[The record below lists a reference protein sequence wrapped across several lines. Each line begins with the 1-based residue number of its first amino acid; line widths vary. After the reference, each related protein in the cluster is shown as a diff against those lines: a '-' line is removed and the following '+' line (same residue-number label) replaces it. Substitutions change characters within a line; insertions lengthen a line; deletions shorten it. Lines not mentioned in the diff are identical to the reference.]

1 MPLTLRTRNALSFG
15 LMVAGVL
22 CAADQ
27 ITKLLALELLQP
39 YTPVALL
46 PVFNLT
52 LAFNPGAAFSF
63 LATAD
68 GWQRWLLS
76 AVALAV
82 SGYLVF
88 WLRGLPANDRLQA
101 IGLGLILGGAIGNL
115 IDRLRLGEVIDF
127 LDLHYAGWHWP
138 AFNLADSGITIGVLL
153 VLICAL
159 RDWRRE
165 RKAL

>member
-1 MPLTLRTRNALSFG
+1 MPLRLRNGNALG
-15 LMVAGVL
+15 LGVL
-22 CAADQ
+22 VAAAVCAADQ
-27 ITKLLALELLQP
+27 VTKILALSLLQP
-39 YTPVALL
+39 YAPVALL
-46 PVFNLT
+46 PMFNLT

-63 LATAD
+63 LASAD
-68 GWQRWLLS
+68 GWQRWFLS
-76 AVALAV
+76 AIALAV

-88 WLRGLPANDRLQA
+88 WLRGLPASDRLQA
-101 IGLGLILGGAIGNL
+101 VGLGLILGGAIGNL

-153 VLICAL
+153 VLLCAL

-165 RKAL
+165 RQAL